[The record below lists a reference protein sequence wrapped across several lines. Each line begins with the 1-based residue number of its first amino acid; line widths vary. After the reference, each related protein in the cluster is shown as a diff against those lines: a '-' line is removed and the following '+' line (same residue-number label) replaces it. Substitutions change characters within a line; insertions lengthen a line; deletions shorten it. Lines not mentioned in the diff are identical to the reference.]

1 MCSSGRRIVIASLLE
16 KGAGRDRKKGAT
28 PRSTDNLHDSWL
40 DFSKG
45 PNTIARLV
53 ALKYFTLF
61 LFALLVLVRSTDAVV
76 IGQIDDFQDGT
87 TANWTNGEII
97 GVTPVTN
104 IASGGPAGAGDRFIQ
119 ITSDGNGA
127 GGRLTVFNRDQWLG
141 DYVGGGI
148 TAIEVD
154 LRNQGAVNLSI
165 RLAFKN
171 GPGNGVPG
179 YLSQVMSLAAGSGW
193 QHFTISLAPANLI
206 PVGNPLPWNQFFI
219 GEVRFINAPGTGDL
233 NGTPVVGQLGIDNVH
248 AVPEPA
254 VPALLVVSSLV
265 GVGLRLRRP
274 QLKHESPSA

>member
-1 MCSSGRRIVIASLLE
+1 M
-16 KGAGRDRKKGAT
+16 
-28 PRSTDNLHDSWL
+28 
-40 DFSKG
+40 
-45 PNTIARLV
+45 AR
-53 ALKYFTLF
+53 KYFALY
-61 LFALLVLVRSTDAVV
+61 LFALFLLVRPAGAVV

-104 IASGGPAGAGDRFIQ
+104 IATGGPAGAGDRFIQ
-119 ITSDGNGA
+119 ITSDGSGA

-141 DYVGGGI
+141 DYVTGGI

-179 YLSQVMSLAAGSGW
+179 YLSQVMSLPAGGGW

-206 PVGNPLPWNQFFI
+206 PVGNPSAWNQFFI
-219 GEVRFINAPGTGDL
+219 GEVRFINAAGTGDL

-254 VPALLVVSSLV
+254 TTALLAIGSCVAA
-265 GVGLRLRRP
+265 GLSLRRRHFGKP
-274 QLKHESPSA
+274 